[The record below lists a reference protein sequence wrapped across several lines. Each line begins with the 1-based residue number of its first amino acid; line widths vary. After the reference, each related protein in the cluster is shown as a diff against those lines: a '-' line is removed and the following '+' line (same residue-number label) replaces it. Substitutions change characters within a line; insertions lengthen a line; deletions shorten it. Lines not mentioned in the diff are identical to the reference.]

1 MFTQSKRPLA
11 NNIIFSETR
20 QNMTKKMMLPIAA
33 ALFASSFAFASN
45 TGDENVML
53 GAKHAMQ
60 QQSLV
65 ERAPGVPRLG
75 PHATERLLYWMGVAM
90 DANALDH
97 TPNGT
102 GVTVH
107 AAHQN
112 GPHRSSR
119 ALAIVSIAMF
129 ESVNTVMGGYQSYV
143 GYLGAPK
150 KTSVDAAIA
159 QSAHDTLVALYPS
172 QAPVFD
178 AALSADLANII
189 TRDASQKTD
198 GISLG
203 ARAAAAI
210 LALRANDNTPADEQ
224 IIGTDYIP
232 GTNPGDWNKDPIA
245 QQAAAVGALWG
256 SVKPFV
262 LRSSSQ
268 FRLPAPPALSSAA
281 YAAAYNEV
289 KDKGAKGNAASPTTR
304 TAEQTISGIF
314 WGYDGS
320 AKLGTPPRMFNQHI
334 MSIAEQMGTFHTN
347 DLARLFAL
355 CNAAMA
361 DAGISAWESKYAYK
375 HWRPVHG
382 IRAGETDGN
391 AATASQAAWEPLGA
405 PATNLTGPNFTPP
418 FPAYPSG
425 HSTFGSALF
434 QILRNVYGTD
444 DFEFSLVS
452 DEYNGVNKD
461 NQGNVRPP
469 MIRDYGSFSEAE
481 EENGQS
487 RIYLGVHWAY
497 DKTGGATMGRQVAN
511 YVYNHAFRRIAAR

>member
-1 MFTQSKRPLA
+1 MFMQSKLSLA
-11 NNIIFSETR
+11 SNAAFNATR
-20 QNMTKKMMLPIAA
+20 QSITGKVMLSITATLFTSA
-33 ALFASSFAFASN
+33 FALASN
-45 TGDENVML
+45 TSHENVML
-53 GAKHAMQ
+53 GTQHALQ

-75 PHATERLLYWMGVAM
+75 PHATERLLYWMNVAL

-102 GVTVH
+102 GVAVH
-107 AAHQN
+107 TAHQN

-129 ESVNTVMGGYQSYV
+129 ESVNAIVGGYQCYI
-143 GYLGAPK
+143 GYLGTPK
-150 KTSVDAAIA
+150 KTSIDAAIA

-172 QAPVFD
+172 QVPIFD
-178 AALSADLANII
+178 AALTADLANII

-210 LALRANDNTPADEQ
+210 LALRANDNVPASEQ
-224 IIGTDYIP
+224 IVGVDYIP
-232 GTNPGDWNKDPIA
+232 GTNPGDWTKDPIA
-245 QQAAAVGALWG
+245 QQPAAVGALWG
-256 SVKPFV
+256 SVKPFI
-262 LRSSSQ
+262 LRSGSQ
-268 FRLPAPPALSSAA
+268 FRLPAPPALSSTA
-281 YAAAYNEV
+281 YARAYNEV
-289 KDKGAKGNAASPTTR
+289 KDKGAKGDATSPTTR
-304 TAEQTISGIF
+304 TTDQTTSAIF

-320 AKLGTPPRMFNQHI
+320 AKLGTPPRMFNQFLI
-334 MSIAEQMGTFHTN
+334 QIAEQMGTYHVN

-355 CNAAMA
+355 ANTAMA
-361 DAGISAWESKYAYK
+361 DAAISAWETKYAYK
-375 HWRPVHG
+375 HWRPIHG

-391 AATASQAAWEPLGA
+391 AATTTQATWEPLGA

-434 QILRNVYGTD
+434 QTLRNVYGSD
-444 DFEFSLVS
+444 DVEFSLVS

-461 NQGNVRPP
+461 NQGNVRPAVV
-469 MIRDYGSFSEAE
+469 RNYSSFSEAE

-487 RIYLGVHWAY
+487 RIYLGVHWSY
-497 DKTGGATMGRQVAN
+497 DKTGGAAMGRQLAD
-511 YVYNHAFRRIAAR
+511 YIYRRAFRRIDAR